1 VNQIKKYKICI
12 VSAILPPSYGG
23 AEVAALKYA
32 VRLNEREDSE
42 VIIIGWDR
50 NGSYKL
56 SDQKY
61 DFIYPLTFYENP
73 EDAKG
78 LLIYFQQTYH
88 LIKCFTAL
96 IVPMI
101 KLRNRYDYIHNFN
114 SGFAFNRVS
123 IFIGKILGKKV
134 ITETSLIGDDDPL
147 SLKNFAF
154 E

>member
-1 VNQIKKYKICI
+1 MNQIKKYKICI

-61 DFIYPLTFYENP
+61 DFICPLTFYENP

-88 LIKCFTAL
+88 LVKCFAAL
-96 IVPMI
+96 IVPM
-101 KLRNRYDYIHNFN
+101 
-114 SGFAFNRVS
+114 
-123 IFIGKILGKKV
+123 
-134 ITETSLIGDDDPL
+134 
-147 SLKNFAF
+147 
-154 E
+154 